1 MISMKNLRIIVPVLM
16 LLAIIACNKEDQEL
30 RFQPA
35 PKSNDNN
42 FIFSPN
48 TLKIAV
54 LSDLHFMDP
63 SLLKADGS
71 AFQMYLM
78 QDPKLLAESG
88 AILQEIIHRLLVEKP
103 DLVLISGD
111 LTKDGELVSHK
122 SLIKQLQIL
131 GLNHIKVLVIP
142 GNHDINNP
150 DAKLFNGDNA
160 VPVPTITPDNF
171 KSLYA
176 DYGYKT
182 AIAKDPNSLSY
193 VSEPFKDLRI
203 LALDDNEYYNNTPL
217 YCVVAGNIKDATM
230 QWAKRQLAD
239 ARAKGKTVIGMMHH
253 GIVEHFM
260 GESVIFPDYLVD
272 NWGARADEFMKAGL
286 KVMFTGHFHANDA
299 TQRNLGNLSL
309 VDIETGS
316 PVIYASPYRMIN
328 LIHNKLYIK
337 TEHIEHIN
345 YPGLNG
351 VPFPDF
357 EKAFSLNGFEIQAKF
372 MLMSAPYNV
381 PEDVATQISPVFA
394 EAMLAHFGGDEIL
407 TDEANVEIQ
416 AISAISPD
424 LANIIYGLYT
434 DLPPK
439 DNDLIVDLN

>member
-1 MISMKNLRIIVPVLM
+1 MKRLRFIVPILM
-16 LLAIIACNKEDQEL
+16 LLAFAACSKENLES
-30 RFQPA
+30 RFQST
-35 PKSNDNN
+35 PKSDENN
-42 FIFSPN
+42 FVFSTN
-48 TLKIAV
+48 NLKIAV
-54 LSDLHFMDP
+54 LSDLHYMDP

-88 AILQEIIHRLLVEKP
+88 AILQEIIHKLLAEKP

-111 LTKDGELVSHK
+111 LTKDGELISHK
-122 SLIKQLQIL
+122 SLIKQLQTL
-131 GLNHIKVLVIP
+131 VSNHIKVLVIP

-150 DAKLFNGDNA
+150 DAKLFDGDNTYS
-160 VPVPTITPDNF
+160 VPTITPENF
-171 KSLYA
+171 RSLYA
-176 DYGYKT
+176 DFGYKT
-182 AIAKDPNSLSY
+182 AITKDPWSLSY
-193 VSEPFKDLRI
+193 VSEPFKGLRI
-203 LALDDNEYYNNTPL
+203 LAIDDNEYYNNTPV

-230 QWAKRQLAD
+230 QWAKKQLAD

-253 GIVEHFM
+253 GIVEHFT
-260 GESVIFPDYLVD
+260 GEAAIFPDYLVD
-272 NWGARADEFMKAGL
+272 NWGTRADEFMKAGL

-299 TQRNLGNLSL
+299 SQRNLGNLSL

-316 PVIYASPYRMIN
+316 PVIYASPYRIIN
-328 LIHNKLYIK
+328 FVNNKLYIK
-337 TEHIEHIN
+337 TKHIEHIN

-357 EKAFSLNGFEIQAKF
+357 EKAFSLNGFEIQAKY
-372 MLMSAPYNV
+372 MLMSPPYNV
-381 PEDVATQISPVFA
+381 PEDVATQIAPVFA

-407 TDEANVEIQ
+407 SAETNAEIQ

>member
-1 MISMKNLRIIVPVLM
+1 MKKLRFIVPIFM
-16 LLAIIACNKEDQEL
+16 LLGIVACNKEDQEL
-30 RFQPA
+30 RMQPVV
-35 PKSNDNN
+35 KSENDNFCFN
-42 FIFSPN
+42 SK
-48 TLKIAV
+48 TVKIAV
-54 LSDLHFMDP
+54 LSDLHYMDP
-63 SLLKADGS
+63 SLLKKDGS
-71 AFQMYLM
+71 AFQRYLL
-78 QDPKLLAESG
+78 QDPKLLAQSG
-88 AILQEIIHRLLVEKP
+88 AILQQILHKLVIEKP

-122 SLIKQLQIL
+122 SLLKQLQIL
-131 GLNHIKVLVIP
+131 GLNHIKVLVVP

-160 VPVPTITPDNF
+160 TSVATITPENF

-182 AIAKDPNSLSY
+182 AIARDPNSLSY
-193 VSEPFKDLRI
+193 VSEPVKDLRI
-203 LALDDNEYYNNTPL
+203 LALDANEYYNNSPV

-230 QWAKRQLAD
+230 EWAKKQLAD
-239 ARAKGKTVIGMMHH
+239 AKVKGKTVIGMMHH
-253 GIVEHFM
+253 GIVEHFT

-316 PVIYASPYRMIN
+316 PVIYASPYRIIN
-328 LIHNKLYIK
+328 LVNNKLYIK
-337 TEHIEHIN
+337 TDHVEHIN

-357 EKAFSLNGFEIQAKF
+357 EKAFSLNGFEIQAKY

-394 EAMLAHFGGDEIL
+394 EAMMAHFAGDETL
-407 TDEANVEIQ
+407 SAEANEEIQ
-416 AISAISPD
+416 TISAISPD

>member
-1 MISMKNLRIIVPVLM
+1 MKKTRFIVPILM
-16 LLAIIACNKEDQEL
+16 LLGIAACNKEDQEL
-30 RFQPA
+30 RFQPT

-42 FIFSPN
+42 FIFRSN
-48 TLKIAV
+48 AVKIAV
-54 LSDLHFMDP
+54 LSDLHYMDP
-63 SLLKADGS
+63 SLLKAEGS

-88 AILQEIIHRLLVEKP
+88 AILQQIIHKLLVERP

-111 LTKDGELVSHK
+111 LTKDGERISHK

-131 GLNHIKVLVIP
+131 TSNHIKVLVIP

-150 DAKLFNGDNA
+150 DAKLFDGDNTTS
-160 VPVPTITPDNF
+160 VPTITPDNF
-171 KSLYA
+171 KSMYA
-176 DYGYKT
+176 DFGYKT
-182 AIAKDPNSLSY
+182 AVAKDPGSLSY

-203 LALDDNEYYNNTPL
+203 LALDANEYYNNTPL

-230 QWAKRQLAD
+230 QWAKKQLAD
-239 ARAKGKTVIGMMHH
+239 AKEKGKTVIGMMHH
-253 GIVEHFM
+253 GIVEHFA
-260 GESVIFPDYLVD
+260 GESAIFPDYLVD
-272 NWGARADEFMKAGL
+272 NWSSRADEFIQAGL

-316 PVIYASPYRMIN
+316 PVIYASPYRIIN
-328 LIHNKLYIK
+328 LVNNKLYIK
-337 TEHIEHIN
+337 TDHVEHIN

-351 VPFPDF
+351 IPFPAY
-357 EKAFSLNGFEIQAKF
+357 EKAFSLNGFEIQAKY

-381 PEDVATQISPVFA
+381 PDDVATQISPVFA

-407 TDEANVEIQ
+407 SAETNAEIQ

>member
-1 MISMKNLRIIVPVLM
+1 MKRLRFIVPILV
-16 LLAIIACNKEDQEL
+16 LLAIVACNKENLES
-30 RFQPA
+30 RFQST
-35 PKSNDNN
+35 PKSDENN
-42 FIFSPN
+42 FVFSTN
-48 TLKIAV
+48 NLKIAV
-54 LSDLHFMDP
+54 LSDLHYMDP

-88 AILQEIIHRLLVEKP
+88 AILQEIIHKLLAEKP

-111 LTKDGELVSHK
+111 LTKDGELISHK
-122 SLIKQLQIL
+122 SLIKQLQTL
-131 GLNHIKVLVIP
+131 VSNHIKVLVIP

-150 DAKLFNGDNA
+150 DAKLFDGDNTYS
-160 VPVPTITPDNF
+160 VPTITPENF
-171 KSLYA
+171 RSLYA
-176 DYGYKT
+176 DFGYKT
-182 AIAKDPNSLSY
+182 AITKDPWSLSY
-193 VSEPFKDLRI
+193 VSEPFKGLRI
-203 LALDDNEYYNNTPL
+203 LAIDDNEYYNNTPV

-230 QWAKRQLAD
+230 QWAKKQLAD

-253 GIVEHFM
+253 GIVEHFT
-260 GESVIFPDYLVD
+260 GEAAIFPDYLVD
-272 NWGARADEFMKAGL
+272 NWGTRADEFMKAGL

-316 PVIYASPYRMIN
+316 PVIYASPYRIIN
-328 LIHNKLYIK
+328 FVNNKLYIK
-337 TEHIEHIN
+337 TKHIEHIN

-357 EKAFSLNGFEIQAKF
+357 EKAFSLNGFEIQAKY
-372 MLMSAPYNV
+372 MLMSPPYNV

-394 EAMLAHFGGDEIL
+394 EAMLAHFGGDETL
-407 TDEANVEIQ
+407 SAEANEEIQ

-424 LANIIYGLYT
+424 LANIIYSLYT

>member
-1 MISMKNLRIIVPVLM
+1 MKNFRIIVPVLI
-16 LLAIIACNKEDQEL
+16 LFVSVACNKEDQEL
-30 RFQPA
+30 RMHPVV
-35 PKSNDNN
+35 KSENDNFCFN
-42 FIFSPN
+42 SK

-54 LSDLHFMDP
+54 LSDLHYMDP
-63 SLLKADGS
+63 SLLKKDGS
-71 AFQMYLM
+71 AFQIYLL
-78 QDPKLLAESG
+78 QDPKLLAQSG
-88 AILQEIIHRLLVEKP
+88 AILQQILHKLVIEKP

-122 SLIKQLQIL
+122 SLLKQLQIL
-131 GLNHIKVLVIP
+131 GLNHIKVLVVP

-160 VPVPTITPDNF
+160 TSVATITPENF

-182 AIAKDPNSLSY
+182 AIARDPNSLSY
-193 VSEPFKDLRI
+193 VSEPVKDLRI
-203 LALDDNEYYNNTPL
+203 LALDANEYYNNSPV

-230 QWAKRQLAD
+230 EWAKKQLAD
-239 ARAKGKTVIGMMHH
+239 AKAKGKTVIGMMHH

-260 GESVIFPDYLVD
+260 GESAIFPDYLVD
-272 NWGARADEFMKAGL
+272 NWGAKADELMQVGL
-286 KVMFTGHFHANDA
+286 KVIFTGHFHANDA
-299 TQRNLGNLSL
+299 TMRTLGNLSL
-309 VDIETGS
+309 VDVETGS
-316 PVIYASPYRMIN
+316 PVIYDSPFRMIN
-328 LIHNKLYIK
+328 LVNNKLYIK

-357 EKAFSLNGFEIQAKF
+357 EKAFSLNGFEIQAKY
-372 MLMSAPYNV
+372 MLMNAPYNV

-394 EAMLAHFGGDEIL
+394 EAMLAHFGGDETL
-407 TDEANVEIQ
+407 SAEANEEIQ